1 MNIHRDMVTCI
12 YAIEFY
18 QATYSMTN
26 AEGRNAIYKVEPMI
40 YLIHILVRTYLC
52 IKLLCIQDRGGHF
65 LKNVAI
71 AL

>member
-26 AEGRNAIYKVEPMI
+26 AEGRSATINSYKRFLEVH
-40 YLIHILVRTYLC
+40 YILY
-52 IKLLCIQDRGGHF
+52 
-65 LKNVAI
+65 
-71 AL
+71 